1 MMLLII
7 NIDSDISEGIACRRM
22 LSFSPKTLSALA
34 VFRAGRLINQ
44 TRHLIGMVT
53 SEVNAFPP
61 YESPNIPLRGAV
73 PESAYQHDNGL
84 RAHCRLLHLID
95 CAVDR

>member
-7 NIDSDISEGIACRRM
+7 NIDIDSDTSEGIACRRM
-22 LSFSPKTLSALA
+22 SSFSPKTLSALA

-44 TRHLIGMVT
+44 TRHLIGMET

-61 YESPNIPLRGAV
+61 YESPNIPCATPSQNQRTSTIMGCV
-73 PESAYQHDNGL
+73 
-84 RAHCRLLHLID
+84 LIAD
-95 CAVDR
+95 SFIS

>member
-22 LSFSPKTLSALA
+22 SSFSPKTLSALA

-44 TRHLIGMVT
+44 TRHLIGMET
-53 SEVNAFPP
+53 SEVSAFPP
-61 YESPNIPLRGAV
+61 YESPNIPPCATPSQNQRTSTIMGCV
-73 PESAYQHDNGL
+73 
-84 RAHCRLLHLID
+84 LIAD
-95 CAVDR
+95 SFIS

>member
-22 LSFSPKTLSALA
+22 SSFSPKTLSALA

-44 TRHLIGMVT
+44 TRHLIGMET

-61 YESPNIPLRGAV
+61 YESPNIPCATPSQNQRTSTIMGCV
-73 PESAYQHDNGL
+73 
-84 RAHCRLLHLID
+84 LIAD
-95 CAVDR
+95 SFIS

>member
-7 NIDSDISEGIACRRM
+7 NIDISEGIACRRM
-22 LSFSPKTLSALA
+22 SSFSPKTLSALA

-44 TRHLIGMVT
+44 TRHLIGMET

-61 YESPNIPLRGAV
+61 NESPNIPPARRRPRISV
-73 PESAYQHDNGL
+73 PA
-84 RAHCRLLHLID
+84 R
-95 CAVDR
+95 